1 MLDIRTLNYKIRSK
15 DKNKNTVVDLTR
27 SSVASLNNIRLLAV
41 SEVTS
46 RFVMRPDL
54 IAQSYYGDA
63 NKYDFILKF
72 NGISNPFSIFDGQEL
87 LIPDADDMEDAF
99 ATPKEIY
106 EQVDSGTYAN
116 FSVNVRTN
124 KDKKRLEALQ
134 EKAKNKEVLPSNMN
148 NSCEENVT
156 ITNTKIVLGS
166 CISDVDPLCDVTTT
180 RGRLRQ
186 KLIENKIS
194 KY

>member
-27 SSVASLNNIRLLAV
+27 SSIESLSDIRLFAV
-41 SEVTS
+41 SEVSS

-54 IAQSYYGDA
+54 IAQNYYGDS

-72 NGISNPFSIFDGQEL
+72 NGISNPFSIYDGQEL
-87 LIPDADDMEDAF
+87 LIPDADDMESVF
-99 ATPKEIY
+99 STPKEIY
-106 EQVDSGTYAN
+106 EQEDSGTYAN

-124 KDKKRLEALQ
+124 KDQKRLEALQ

-166 CISDVDPLCDVTTT
+166 CVSDVDPLCDVTTT